1 MTVIGMNVF
10 STLDD
15 GQTNQH
21 AFGPVI
27 LTNKEDYYATGGHK
41 VRTVILLKDLL

>member
-10 STLDD
+10 SVDD

-27 LTNKEDYYATGGHK
+27 LTNKRIIMQLEVIK